1 LENSISGY
9 SWHCREC
16 YCCVFGGEEKLIDVM
31 FFVFVGFILGAA
43 SYTAYGYVWQRR
55 RGFSWLSLTSMLVSL
70 VVDVAVSPLL
80 NVPGA
85 VPLVLRGLGSGYV
98 LLSSFAFG
106 VMVNFFVAKPLVY
119 FSTYFS
125 KASFM
130 VGRGRTV
137 SSGFWQRRAADVS
150 QLRQPVKWKF
160 RRLWLVVIALA
171 ILLPASFVFAS
182 LQYQATISTHGN
194 IKAVGVQFYSDSAGL
209 TATSQ
214 INWGTLEPGQ
224 TVNVTLYMKNTSN
237 VPVTAS
243 MAVGNFVPASGSG
256 YLACTWNYNGATISL
271 GQLVPVTFT
280 LVVATTVTG
289 ITAFSFDISVVGAG

>member
-1 LENSISGY
+1 ML
-9 SWHCREC
+9 
-16 YCCVFGGEEKLIDVM
+16 DVM
-31 FFVFVGFILGAA
+31 FFVFVGFIFGAA

-55 RGFSWLSLTSMLVSL
+55 QRRGFSWLNLTSMLVSL
-70 VVDVAVSPLL
+70 VVDVAASPLL

-98 LLSSFAFG
+98 LLSSFTFS
-106 VMVNFFVAKPLVY
+106 VMVNFFVAKPLAY
-119 FSTYFS
+119 FSNKTP
-125 KASFM
+125 FM
-130 VGRGRTV
+130 VGRGRTATA
-137 SSGFWQRRAADVS
+137 GFWQRRAADVS

-171 ILLPASFVFAS
+171 IILPTSFVFAS

-194 IKAVGVQFYSDSAGL
+194 IMAVGVQFYSDSSGL

-214 INWGTLEPGQ
+214 INWGTLAPGQ
-224 TVNVTLYMKNTSN
+224 TVNVTLYMKSTSN
-237 VPVTAS
+237 VPVTVS

-256 YLACTWNYNGATISL
+256 YLACTWNYNGTISP
-271 GQLVPVTFT
+271 GQIVPVVFT

-289 ITAFSFDISVVGAG
+289 ITAFSFDISVVGTG

>member
-1 LENSISGY
+1 M
-9 SWHCREC
+9 
-16 YCCVFGGEEKLIDVM
+16 IDVM
-31 FFVFVGFILGAA
+31 FFVFVGLILGAA
-43 SYTAYGYVWQRR
+43 SYTAYGYVWQQRQR
-55 RGFSWLSLTSMLVSL
+55 RGFSWLSLTSMMVSL
-70 VVDVAVSPLL
+70 VVDVAASPLL

-160 RRLWLVVIALA
+160 RRLWLVVIVLA
-171 ILLPASFVFAS
+171 IILPVSFVFAS

-194 IKAVGVQFYSDSAGL
+194 IKAVGVQFYTDSAGL
-209 TATSQ
+209 SATSQ
-214 INWGTLEPGQ
+214 IDWGTLEPGQ
-224 TVNVTLYMKNTSN
+224 TVTVTLYMKSTSS
-237 VPVTAS
+237 VPVTVS

-256 YLACTWNYNGATISL
+256 YLACTWNYNGTISP
-271 GQLVPVTFT
+271 GQLVPVVFT

>member
-1 LENSISGY
+1 M
-9 SWHCREC
+9 
-16 YCCVFGGEEKLIDVM
+16 IDVM
-31 FFVFVGFILGAA
+31 FFVFVGLILGAA
-43 SYTAYGYVWQRR
+43 SYTAYGYVWQQRQR
-55 RGFSWLSLTSMLVSL
+55 RGFSWLSLISMLVSL
-70 VVDVAVSPLL
+70 VVDVAASPLL

-150 QLRQPVKWKF
+150 QLRKPVTRKF
-160 RRLWLVVIALA
+160 RQLWLVVIALA
-171 ILLPASFVFAS
+171 IILPASFVFAS
-182 LQYQATISTHGN
+182 LQYQATINTHGN
-194 IKAVGVQFYSDSAGL
+194 IMAIGVAFYSDSAGL
-209 TATSQ
+209 SATSQ
-214 INWGTLEPGQ
+214 INWGMLEPGQ
-224 TVNVTLYMKNTSN
+224 TVNVALYMKSTSN
-237 VPVTAS
+237 VPVSVS

-256 YLACTWNYNGATISL
+256 YLACTWNYSGTINP

-289 ITAFSFDISVVGAG
+289 ITSFSFDISVTAG

>member
-1 LENSISGY
+1 ML
-9 SWHCREC
+9 
-16 YCCVFGGEEKLIDVM
+16 DVM
-31 FFVFVGFILGAA
+31 FFVFVGLILGAA
-43 SYTAYGYVWQRR
+43 SYTAYGYVWQQRQR
-55 RGFSWLSLTSMLVSL
+55 RGFSWLSLTSMLLSL
-70 VVDVAVSPLL
+70 VVDVAASPLL

-106 VMVNFFVAKPLVY
+106 VMVNFFVAKPLTY

-137 SSGFWQRRAADVS
+137 SSSFWQRRAADVS

-194 IKAVGVQFYSDSAGL
+194 IKAVGVQFYTDSAGL

-214 INWGTLEPGQ
+214 IDWGTLEPGQ
-224 TVNVTLYMKNTSN
+224 TVTVALYMKSTSS
-237 VPVTAS
+237 VPVTVS

-256 YLACTWNYNGATISL
+256 YLACTWNYNGTISP
-271 GQLVPVTFT
+271 GQIVPVVFT

-289 ITAFSFDISVVGAG
+289 ITAFSFDISVVGTG

>member
-1 LENSISGY
+1 MLLSL
-9 SWHCREC
+9 
-16 YCCVFGGEEKLIDVM
+16 VIDV
-31 FFVFVGFILGAA
+31 AA
-43 SYTAYGYVWQRR
+43 
-55 RGFSWLSLTSMLVSL
+55 
-70 VVDVAVSPLL
+70 SPLL

-98 LLSSFAFG
+98 LLSSFTFS

-137 SSGFWQRRAADVS
+137 TRGFWQRRAADVS

-171 ILLPASFVFAS
+171 IILPTSFVFAS

-224 TVNVTLYMKNTSN
+224 TVNVTLYMKSTSN
-237 VPVTAS
+237 VPVTVS

-256 YLACTWNYNGATISL
+256 YLACTWNYNGAVISP
-271 GQLVPVTFT
+271 GQQLVPVVFT

-289 ITAFSFDISVVGAG
+289 ITSFSFDISVTAG